1 MMFAGFPLG
10 AQQFLAELA
19 ENNDRAWF
27 AENRER
33 YESDLLDPEKDFVD
47 AVGGKFA
54 QLDQRVQAVPAV
66 NRSIFRINRDVRFT
80 PDKSP
85 YKTHSDLWF
94 WVGDDRKF
102 ASGYFVRILP
112 DAVWIGGGQYQMG
125 PDQLRRY
132 RTAVTD
138 GVRGRWLESVLG
150 DLAAAGYE
158 MGEPSLKRV
167 PKGFSA
173 QQGRADL
180 LRFTEIHVITKV
192 SPPPAEM
199 QSAAFVEWCMERFSV
214 VKPLVD
220 WLTEEL
226 AGLYPPDMRL

>member
-1 MMFAGFPLG
+1 MFTGFPRG
-10 AQQFLAELA
+10 AQEFLAELA

-33 YESDLLDPEKDFVD
+33 YERDLLGPEKDFVD
-47 AVGGKFA
+47 AVGAAFV

-66 NRSIFRINRDVRFT
+66 NRSIFRINRDIRFT

-102 ASGYFVRILP
+102 AAGYFVRILP
-112 DAVWIGGGQYQMG
+112 DEVWIGGGQYQMN
-125 PDQLRRY
+125 PELLRRY
-132 RTAVTD
+132 RAAVAD
-138 GVRGRWLESVLG
+138 GVRGRWLESVLD
-150 DLAAAGYE
+150 DLTAAGYE

-167 PKGFSA
+167 PTGFSA

-180 LRFTEIHVITKV
+180 LRFTEVHAITRV
-192 SPPPAEM
+192 SPPPDEM
-199 QSAAFVEWCMERFSV
+199 QSSAFVDWCMERFLA

-220 WLTEEL
+220 WLTDEL
-226 AGLYPPDMRL
+226 GGGSPADMRL

>member
-1 MMFAGFPLG
+1 MMFTGFPPG
-10 AQQFLAELA
+10 AQQFLAQLA
-19 ENNDRAWF
+19 QNNDRAWF

-33 YESDLLDPEKDFVD
+33 YERDLLGPEKDFVD
-47 AVGGKFA
+47 AIGAKFV
-54 QLDQRVQAVPAV
+54 QIDQRVQAVPAV
-66 NRSIFRINRDVRFT
+66 NRSIFRINRDIRFT

-85 YKTHSDLWF
+85 YKTFSDLWF
-94 WVGDDRKF
+94 WVGEDRKF
-102 ASGYFVRILP
+102 AAGYFVRILP
-112 DAVWIGGGQYQMG
+112 DEIWVGGGQYQMN
-125 PDQLRRY
+125 PDRLRRY
-132 RTAVTD
+132 RAAVVD
-138 GVRGRWLESVLG
+138 GVRGRWIESVLS

-167 PKGFSA
+167 PAGFSA
-173 QQGRADL
+173 QQARADL

-199 QSAAFVEWCMERFSV
+199 QSAAFVDWCMERFSA

>member
-125 PDQLRRY
+125 PSRY
-132 RTAVTD
+132 
-138 GVRGRWLESVLG
+138 
-150 DLAAAGYE
+150 
-158 MGEPSLKRV
+158 
-167 PKGFSA
+167 SA
-173 QQGRADL
+173 TSR
-180 LRFTEIHVITKV
+180 
-192 SPPPAEM
+192 PPATRWGSRHSSGCRRGSRRSKVARTCCGSPRSM
-199 QSAAFVEWCMERFSV
+199 
-214 VKPLVD
+214 
-220 WLTEEL
+220 
-226 AGLYPPDMRL
+226 